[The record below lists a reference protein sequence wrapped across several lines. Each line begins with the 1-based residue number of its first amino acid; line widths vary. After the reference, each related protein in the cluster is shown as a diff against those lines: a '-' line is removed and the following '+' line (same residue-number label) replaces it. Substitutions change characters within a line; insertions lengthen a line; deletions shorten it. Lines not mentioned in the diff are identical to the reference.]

1 MSITF
6 ETFDLPK
13 SITKTSSEKQD
24 SSEEEK
30 IRNHVKKINQKLKE
44 EMKKISRKE
53 HIAWKNASHIKRK

>member
-30 IRNHVKKINQKLKE
+30 IRNHVKKL
-44 EMKKISRKE
+44 
-53 HIAWKNASHIKRK
+53 IKS